1 MVLLLDGDRRVAQR
15 RPNPSGGS
23 RQMPLFTADD
33 QKTGPRA
40 AEFFA
45 GMGLVRAG
53 LERCGV
59 RTVFANDID
68 EAKAALYRA
77 NWGGESLV
85 VGDIRDICGE
95 QIPDIEVA
103 TASFPCVDLSLA
115 GARAGL
121 AGEHSGLIH
130 HFIRILA
137 EMGDR
142 APHAVLVEN
151 VPGFLTANGG
161 EDFRTVVQLLGDL
174 EYEVSDATVDAAAF
188 LPQSRPR
195 VFLLAAKGTP
205 AVAVEPPERR
215 GDTRLADVADDDG
228 EWWSGE
234 KRDAF
239 FGSLSDLQH
248 ARLRCYRESA
258 TVSWRGA
265 YRRTRAGRAVWEIRG
280 DEIAGA
286 LRTTRGGSSRQAI
299 VRAGQGS
306 ADVRWMSRG
315 EYAKLQGAGDLDYGA
330 VTERQAMFALG
341 DAVCVPVIEWL
352 VHHWLARVLA

>member
-1 MVLLLDGDRRVAQR
+1 MALLLDEGSRMAQN
-15 RPNPSGGS
+15 RPIPGTGS
-23 RQMPLFTADD
+23 RQMGLFPVYG
-33 QKTGPRA
+33 QQTGPRA

-68 EAKAALYRA
+68 ETKAALYRA
-77 NWGGESLV
+77 NWGEESLV

-95 QIPDIEVA
+95 QIPDVELA

-130 HFIRILA
+130 HFVRIIA
-137 EMGDR
+137 EMGER

-161 EDFRTVVQLLGDL
+161 QDFRTVVELLSDL
-174 EYEVSDATVDAAAF
+174 GYQVNDVTVDAAAF
-188 LPQSRPR
+188 VPQSRPR
-195 VFLLAAKGTP
+195 VFLLAVKGAA
-205 AVAVEPPERR
+205 AVTVEPPPRR
-215 GDTRLADVADDDG
+215 DDTRLADVADG
-228 EWWSGE
+228 GGGWWTGD

-239 FGSLSDLQH
+239 FDSLSDLQQ
-248 ARLRCYRESA
+248 ARLRCYRESQ

-265 YRRTRAGRAVWEIRG
+265 YRRTRDGRAVWEIRG

-299 VRAGQGS
+299 VRAGRGT
-306 ADVRWMSRG
+306 ADVRWMSRD
-315 EYAKLQGAGDLDYGA
+315 EYARLQGAGDLDYGA

-352 VHHWLARVLA
+352 GHHWLARALS

>member
-1 MVLLLDGDRRVAQR
+1 MTTLLDEAPRMALR
-15 RPNPSGGS
+15 RPVPSGSS
-23 RQMPLFTADD
+23 RQMRLFSAAD
-33 QKTGPRA
+33 QQTGPRA

-53 LERCGV
+53 LEPCGV

-68 EAKAALYRA
+68 ETKAALYRA
-77 NWGGESLV
+77 NWGEEALV

-95 QIPDIEVA
+95 QIPDIELA

-130 HFIRILA
+130 HFVRIIA
-137 EMGDR
+137 EMGER

-161 EDFRTVVQLLGDL
+161 KDFKTVVRLLGSL
-174 EYEVSDATVDAAAF
+174 AYQVSDVTVDAAAF
-188 LPQSRPR
+188 VPQSRPR
-195 VFLLAAKGTP
+195 VFLLAVKGAA
-205 AVAVEPPERR
+205 AVAVEPPPRR
-215 GDTRLADVADDDG
+215 DGIRLADVADDSG
-228 EWWSGE
+228 EWWGGDR
-234 KRDAF
+234 RDAF
-239 FGSLSDLQH
+239 FDSLSDLQQ

-265 YRRTRAGRAVWEIRG
+265 YRRTRNGRAVWEIRG

-299 VRAGQGS
+299 VRAGRGA

-315 EYAKLQGAGDLDYGA
+315 EYARLQGAGDLDYGV

-352 VHHWLARVLA
+352 GQNWLARVLT

>member
-1 MVLLLDGDRRVAQR
+1 MTLLQNVDSPMARRGSS
-15 RPNPSGGS
+15 PGCDS
-23 RQMPLFTADD
+23 RQMRLFPTAV
-33 QKTGPRA
+33 QEMGPRA

-68 EAKAALYRA
+68 ETKAALYRA
-77 NWGGESLV
+77 NWGDESLV

-130 HFIRILA
+130 HFVRILA

-142 APHAVLVEN
+142 APRAVLVEN

-161 EDFRTVVQLLGDL
+161 EDFRTVVELLGDL
-174 EYEVSDATVDAAAF
+174 EYQVSDATVDAAAF

-205 AVAVEPPERR
+205 AIAVEPPPRR
-215 GDTRLADVADDDG
+215 SDTRLADVADDDG

-239 FGSLSDLQH
+239 FDSLSDLQQ

-265 YRRTRAGRAVWEIRG
+265 YRRTRGGRAVWEIRG

-299 VRAGQGS
+299 VRAGQGA
-306 ADVRWMSRG
+306 ADVRWMSPG
-315 EYAKLQGAGDLDYGA
+315 EYARLQGAGDLDYGA

-341 DAVCVPVIEWL
+341 DAVCVPVVEWL
-352 VHHWLARVLA
+352 GHHWLARVLA